1 MQIFIIGGPLETALE
16 LDKRRFNSQI
26 REAKII
32 LNWCNLINNG
42 EGKRWVNQPLAKMY
56 INNIDWLSLYIEL
69 FESVKNNDLEKANEI
84 DRLMLQITPN
94 WHCEEYYIQMKRRLY
109 TKNPK
114 FYNKWHYL
122 GESYD
127 NWYWVDGRWKKFP
140 QNN

>member
-1 MQIFIIGGPLETALE
+1 MQIFIIGGPLETALV

-56 INNIDWLSLYIEL
+56 INNINWLSLYIEL

-127 NWYWVDGRWKKFP
+127 NWYWVGGRWKKFP
-140 QNN
+140 QNK

>member
-1 MQIFIIGGPLETALE
+1 MQIFIIGRPLETALE

-26 REAKII
+26 HEAKII

-42 EGKRWVNQPLAKMY
+42 EGKHWVNQPLAKMY